1 MAEITATMVKELR
14 ERTGVGMM
22 ECRKALAETNGDM
35 DAAIKFLRERGISK
49 AEAKSLRETKEG
61 IIFSYIHF
69 NGKIGV
75 LLELNCESDFVARTD
90 EFKALA
96 EEIALQ
102 IAATNPLAITAEG
115 IDPAIIENEK
125 EIARNKAINDGKK
138 PEIVEKIVEGN
149 IKKILQRTR
158 PDGSRAD
165 RQRQNDGQRTAH
177 QCHCQDRRKHPDR
190 ALHPLRPGRISPL
203 KQDE

>member
-22 ECRKALAETNGDM
+22 ECRKALVESDGNIDG
-35 DAAIKFLRERGISK
+35 AIKYLRERGISK

-61 IIFSYIHF
+61 IIYSYIHF

-75 LLELNCESDFVARTD
+75 MLELNCESDFVARTD

-102 IAATNPLAITAEG
+102 IAASNPLALTADQ
-115 IDPAIIENEK
+115 IDPAIIERER
-125 EIARNKAINDGKK
+125 EIAYNKAVNDGKK
-138 PEIVEKIVEGN
+138 PEIIEKIVEGN
-149 IKKILQRTR
+149 IKKYC
-158 PDGSRAD
+158 SE
-165 RQRQNDGQRTAH
+165 H
-177 QCHCQDRRKHPDR
+177 
-190 ALHPLRPGRISPL
+190 ALMEQSTISDDKMTIKEL
-203 KQDE
+203 LANAIAKTGENIQIARFVRYGLGE

>member
-22 ECRKALAETNGDM
+22 ECRKALVETDGDV
-35 DAAIKFLRERGISK
+35 DAAIKYLRERGISK
-49 AEAKSLRETKEG
+49 AEAKSLRDTKEG

-102 IAATNPLAITAEG
+102 IAATNPLAITAEQ
-115 IDPAIIENEK
+115 IDPAIIERER
-125 EIARNKAINDGKK
+125 EIAYNKAVNDGKK
-138 PEIVEKIVEGN
+138 ADIIDKIVDGN
-149 IKKILQRTR
+149 IKKYCSEHALMEQGTISDEKITIKELLTNAIARTGENIQIAR
-158 PDGSRAD
+158 FVRY
-165 RQRQNDGQRTAH
+165 
-177 QCHCQDRRKHPDR
+177 
-190 ALHPLRPGRISPL
+190 ALG
-203 KQDE
+203 E